1 MNERQKRFAD
11 EYIRTANAFQSAV
24 RAGYSEK
31 YASTGAHKL
40 LENKSVKAYVEARF
54 EELKKKTIA
63 EQDEVLQFLTSVMRG
78 EEVDE
83 ENIVVPKG
91 DFLSDVE
98 KHTKRADTAQ
108 RIKSAELLGKRYA
121 IYTDKQEITQRNIDL
136 NIGAY
141 DDDDGDN

>member
-11 EYIRTANAFQSAV
+11 EYIRTANAYQSAV

-54 EELKKKTIA
+54 KELEKQAIA
-63 EQDEVLQFLTSVMRG
+63 QQDEVLQFLTAVMRG
-78 EEVDE
+78 EQDDE

-91 DFLSDVE
+91 DFISDVE

-121 IYTDKQEITQRNIDL
+121 IFTDKQEITQRNIDL

-141 DDDDGDN
+141 DDDDSED

>member
-11 EYIRTANAFQSAV
+11 EYIRTANKHQSAI

-31 YASTGAHKL
+31 YARTNSHKL
-40 LENKSVKAYVEARF
+40 LENKSVKDYVEARF
-54 EELKKKTIA
+54 KELEKQSIA
-63 EQDEVLQFLTSVMRG
+63 QQDEVLQYLTSVMRG
-78 EEVDE
+78 EQDDE

-91 DFLSDVE
+91 DFISDVE

-108 RIKSAELLGKRYA
+108 RTKAAELLGKRYA
-121 IYTDKQEITQRNIDL
+121 IFTDKQEITQRNIDL

-141 DDDDGDN
+141 DDDDSEN

>member
-11 EYIRTANAFQSAV
+11 EYIRTANKYQSAV

-54 EELKKKTIA
+54 KELEKQAIA
-63 EQDEVLQFLTSVMRG
+63 QQDEVLQFLTAVMRG
-78 EEVDE
+78 EQDDE

-91 DFLSDVE
+91 DFISDVE

-121 IYTDKQEITQRNIDL
+121 IFTDKQEITQRNIDL

-141 DDDDGDN
+141 DDDDSED

>member
-54 EELKKKTIA
+54 KELEKQAIA
-63 EQDEVLQFLTSVMRG
+63 EQDEVLQFLTAVMRG

-121 IYTDKQEITQRNIDL
+121 IFTDKQEITQRNIDL

-141 DDDDGDN
+141 DDDDSED

>member
-121 IYTDKQEITQRNIDL
+121 IFTDKQEITQRNIDL

-141 DDDDGDN
+141 DDDDGDD

>member
-11 EYIRTANAFQSAV
+11 EYIRTANAYQSAI

-31 YASTGAHKL
+31 YSKNNSHKL
-40 LENKSVKAYVEARF
+40 LENRGVKAYVEARF
-54 EELKKKTIA
+54 KELEKQTIA
-63 EQDEVLQFLTSVMRG
+63 QQDEVLQYLTSVMRG
-78 EEVDE
+78 EQDDE

-91 DFLSDVE
+91 DFVSDVE

-108 RIKSAELLGKRYA
+108 RTKAAELLGKRYA
-121 IYTDKQEITQRNIDL
+121 IFTDKQEITQRNIDL

-141 DDDDGDN
+141 DDDDSED

>member
-11 EYIRTANAFQSAV
+11 EYIRTANKHQSAI

-31 YASTGAHKL
+31 YARTSSHKL
-40 LENKSVKAYVEARF
+40 LENKSIKAYVEARF
-54 EELKKKTIA
+54 KELEKQAIA

-121 IYTDKQEITQRNIDL
+121 IFTDKQEITQRNIEL
-136 NIGAY
+136 NIGVY
-141 DDDDGDN
+141 DDDDSDD

>member
-63 EQDEVLQFLTSVMRG
+63 EQDEVLQYLTAVMRG
-78 EEVDE
+78 EQDDE

-91 DFLSDVE
+91 DFISDVE

-108 RIKSAELLGKRYA
+108 RTKAAELLGKRYA
-121 IYTDKQEITQRNIDL
+121 IFTDKQEITQRNIDL

-141 DDDDGDN
+141 DDDDSED

>member
-54 EELKKKTIA
+54 EELRKQSIA

-121 IYTDKQEITQRNIDL
+121 IFTDKQEITQRNIDL

>member
-54 EELKKKTIA
+54 EELRKQSIA

-121 IYTDKQEITQRNIDL
+121 IFTDKQEITQRNIDL

-141 DDDDGDN
+141 DDDDSDN